1 METKVFFMQQPLY
14 IFINQS
20 IKRLL
25 FFCVLLTVK
34 QLTAQQKPGYTQYIL
49 NNYIINPAI
58 TGIENYTD
66 VKLSYRNQ
74 WTGIDGAPVT
84 TYLSIQGPVGKK
96 DYRTSATSYD
106 VPGENPRGRSYM
118 ESYNAAEPHHG
129 LGGIIVSDKTG
140 YLNRWG
146 GYVTY
151 AYHKG
156 VSARTT
162 LSAGFMAG
170 ITAVSLDASK
180 IQWGSLN
187 ANDPAIGYNS
197 GEISKIKPEIGA
209 GLWLYSAEYFVGVS
223 VLNIVPAKANFVKD
237 DIYGGN
243 FVPHFF
249 TTAGYKFLL
258 NEDISLLPSVMLQ
271 FINPYP
277 MQVYT
282 NAKLQYQDKVWIG
295 SGYRFGDQLGGFTA
309 MAGLNV
315 SNTFNVGYSYDV
327 STSKLVNY
335 SRNTHEII
343 IGFLLGN
350 KYGDT
355 CPRNVW

>member
-1 METKVFFMQQPLY
+1 MKTNNFL
-14 IFINQS
+14 
-20 IKRLL
+20 KRLL
-25 FFCVLLTVK
+25 PVGKVYFTRLLVLIILCSVYTN
-34 QLTAQQKPGYTQYIL
+34 TSAQQKPIYTQYVL

-66 VKLSYRNQ
+66 VKVSHRQQ

-84 TYLSIQGPVGKK
+84 SYLSIQGPVGKK
-96 DYRTSATSYD
+96 DYRTNVTSFE

-118 ESYNAAEPHHG
+118 QDYTAAEPHHG
-129 LGGIIVSDKTG
+129 LGGIIMSDKTG

-156 VSARTT
+156 ISAKTT

-170 ITAVSLDASK
+170 LTAVSLDASK
-180 IQWGSLN
+180 IEWGSLR
-187 ANDPAIGYNS
+187 ADDPAVGYNT
-197 GEISKIKPEIGA
+197 GEISKIKPEIGV
-209 GLWLYSAEYFVGVS
+209 GLWLYSAEYFVGAS
-223 VLNIVPAKANFVKD
+223 VLNIVPAKARFVKD
-237 DIYGGN
+237 DKYGSN
-243 FVPHFF
+243 FVPQMFV
-249 TTAGYKFLL
+249 TAGYKFFV
-258 NEDISLLPSVMLQ
+258 NDDITLLPSVMVQ
-271 FINPYP
+271 YIKPFPV
-277 MQVYT
+277 QVYT

-295 SGYRFGDQLGGFTA
+295 SSYRFGDQLGGFAA

-327 STSKLVNY
+327 STSNLRNF

-343 IGFLLGN
+343 IGFLLNN